1 MLIWGHLYLGVYSK
15 ISKYMEA
22 FMKYICNPINM
33 EYKYQ
38 FIEMSGQRIISRE
51 AADPSMILF
60 KGRYYLFPSM
70 TAGFLTSDNLVDWEF
85 HPLTGVPIYDY
96 APDVRVIGEYIYF
109 SASNKESN
117 CSFFRSKD
125 PINGEFEE
133 IKGTF
138 PFWDPNLFIDD
149 DGRIYF
155 YWGCSNETPIYGVEL
170 SAEDMRPKGD
180 PMKLIF
186 SNVKIHGFE
195 RSGENHVPPKTP
207 EEAEEIIR
215 SYKKNNPGLS
225 EEMLNAIRKYYTFAP
240 YIEGAWMD
248 KHNGKYYLQYSSPGT
263 EYNVYSDGVYTS
275 DNPLGPFTL
284 AKNNPYSYK
293 PGGFIPGAGHGSTM
307 EDKFGN
313 QWHASTM
320 RISMNHP
327 FERRLGIWPAGYD
340 KDGELFCNQRYGDW
354 PLRVEQGK
362 MEPWDK
368 PEWMLLSYGKPAKAS
383 SFEEGR
389 DPSKATDENIQTWWR
404 AATNTSGQWIEVD
417 LKHVCDVHA
426 IQLNFADDKID
437 VSLPE
442 GASLQGVGHQTR
454 YIDERRHRTRWLLE
468 GSVDGKEYFVFED
481 KSKTETDLSHDLVVK
496 ETGVKARYIKCTI
509 KEIPFNQNACI
520 SGLRVFGI
528 GVGNLPEIATGVT
541 SELISDLDLLVKWNI
556 VDAVGYNVLWGFS
569 PDKLYHSHMV
579 FVSNTV
585 KIGALIKGDPVYVR
599 VDTFNEKGIT
609 EGEVIKAV

>member
-1 MLIWGHLYLGVYSK
+1 
-15 ISKYMEA
+15 
-22 FMKYICNPINM
+22 MKYICNPLNM

-38 FIEMSGQRIISRE
+38 FIDMNGKRVILRE

-60 KGRYYLFPSM
+60 KGKYYLFPSM
-70 TAGFLTSDNLVDWEF
+70 TAGFLTSHNLVDWEF

-96 APDVRVIGEYIYF
+96 APDVRVVGDYIYF
-109 SASNKESN
+109 SASNKERN

-133 IKGTF
+133 IVGTF
-138 PFWDPNLFIDD
+138 PFWDPNLFVDD

-170 SAEDMRPKGD
+170 NIDDMRPKSD
-180 PMKLIF
+180 PIELIY
-186 SNVKIHGFE
+186 SNEKIHGFE
-195 RSGENHVPPKTP
+195 RSGENHIPPKTP
-207 EEAEEIIR
+207 EEAEEIIKR
-215 SYKKNNPGLS
+215 LKKDNPDLS
-225 EEMLNAIRKYYTFAP
+225 EEMLKAIKKYYTFAP
-240 YIEGAWMD
+240 YIEGPWMD
-248 KHNGKYYLQYSSPGT
+248 KYNGKYYLQYSSPGT
-263 EYNVYSDGVYTS
+263 EYNVYADGVYIA

-313 QWHASTM
+313 HWHAATM
-320 RISMNHP
+320 RISINHP
-327 FERRLGIWPAGYD
+327 FERRVGIWPAGYD
-340 KDGELFCNQRYGDW
+340 QDGELFCNQRFGDW
-354 PLRVEQGK
+354 PLRIEQFN
-362 MEPWDK
+362 MDPWDN
-368 PEWMLLSYGKPAKAS
+368 PDWMLLSYRKPAKAS

-389 DPSKATDENIQTWWR
+389 DPSRATDENIQTWWR
-404 AATNTSGQWIEVD
+404 AATQTSGQWIEVD
-417 LKHVCDVHA
+417 LKYVCDVHA
-426 IQLNFADDKID
+426 IQINFADDKID

-442 GASLQGVGHQTR
+442 GVSLQGVGQQTR
-454 YIDERRHRTRWLLE
+454 YIDERKHYTRWLLE
-468 GSVDGKEYFVFED
+468 GSEDGKEYFVIED

-509 KEIPFNQNACI
+509 MEIPLNQNVCI

-528 GVGNLPEIATGVT
+528 GEGNLPEKVTGVT
-541 SELISDLDLLVKWNI
+541 SELISDLDLLVKWNK
-556 VDAVGYNVLWGFS
+556 VDVVGYNVLWGYS

-579 FVSNTV
+579 FASDTV
-585 KIGALIKGDPVYVR
+585 RIGALIKGEPVYVR

-609 EGEVIKAV
+609 EGEVMKAI